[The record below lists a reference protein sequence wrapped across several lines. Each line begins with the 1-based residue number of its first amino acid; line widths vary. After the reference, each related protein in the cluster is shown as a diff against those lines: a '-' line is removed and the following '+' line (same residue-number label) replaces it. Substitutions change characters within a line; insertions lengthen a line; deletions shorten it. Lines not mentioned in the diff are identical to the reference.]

1 MALGRSDYKI
11 DAAGKVTGET
21 LYPADIQRDNFLH
34 AKVVFSDE
42 PHARMVSM
50 DLSLAEAVEGVVA
63 ILTAKD
69 VPVNEY
75 GLTMFDQP
83 VLVGPSL
90 DLPPSIGPEG
100 TPDRGG
106 AVPCDVSRWEAD
118 YVAVVVAES
127 VAAAQKAAELIAI
140 EWEQLPILA
149 DIDAALNSETLIHPE
164 NGQDNN
170 IYYHMKIRKGDIAAA
185 WEAADVTIEGTY
197 EVPFQEHAYLQPEA
211 AISYVDEQ
219 GRVTVEIA
227 GQWTHEDQE
236 QIAHA
241 LDLPREQVRVI
252 YPAIGGAFG
261 GREDM
266 SLQIVMALAAWR
278 LHQGGENRPIRTQ
291 WSREESIIGHHKRHR
306 AKVHTKW
313 GATREGKITA
323 VEADVYLDAG
333 AYNYTSNKVIGN
345 FHITVGGA
353 YEIPNARIDS
363 YCVYTNAVPGGAY
376 RGFGAPQGA
385 FVAEN
390 QMNKLAAALNMDPIE
405 IRLKNCLREDSQ
417 QITQAAMPPAVSLPQ
432 VIESCAKAGGWTE
445 QDRLSGSSPTSPLVL
460 AERAPRTEAGLRE
473 RPFKAFQSLPASHD
487 AVKYGRGF
495 ACAFKNVG
503 FSYGFP
509 ERCEATIEIYGEA
522 EIERVVCRHA
532 GADVGQGAHTVF
544 RQMAAAGVGVP
555 VEKVEMIVSDT
566 AETGDSGSASA
577 SRLTF
582 MAGHAIKEAA
592 EKALAQ
598 WKDEERPAIGHTRFT
613 PRPTVTLDYATGKGD
628 GNITFGYVAQSVEL
642 AVDIETGHIMVERVI
657 SANDVGK
664 AINPNLIEGQ
674 IEGGV
679 VQAHG
684 YALTEN
690 LQVRNGRILNP
701 RFSTYLIPGILDI
714 PEHVDSLILEIPDPQ
729 GPWGAR
735 GMAEMPFVPLA
746 PAITAALHDATGV
759 WFDQIPLTPGRVVAT
774 LRQHN
779 IGD

>member
-1 MALGRSDYKI
+1 MALGSSDYKI
-11 DAAGKVTGET
+11 DAPGKVTGAT
-21 LYPADIQRDNFLH
+21 LYPADTRSVRDNFLH
-34 AKVVFSDE
+34 AKVLFSNQ

-50 DLSLAEAVEGVVA
+50 DLSVAEAVEGVIA

-75 GLTMFDQP
+75 GLTLFDQP
-83 VLVGPSL
+83 VLVGL
-90 DLPPSIGPEG
+90 GG
-100 TPDRGG
+100 RGSKV
-106 AVPCDVSRWEAD
+106 ASDVSRWEAD
-118 YVAVVVAES
+118 HVAVVVAES
-127 VAAAQKAAELIAI
+127 ETAAQKAAELIKI
-140 EWEQLPILA
+140 EWEALPILP
-149 DIDAALNSETLIHPE
+149 DMDAAMSSETLIHPE
-164 NGQDNN
+164 DGQKSNV
-170 IYYHMKIRKGDIAAA
+170 YYQMKIRKGDMTVG
-185 WEAADVTIEGTY
+185 WEAADVVIEGTY
-197 EVPFQEHAYLQPEA
+197 EVPYQEHAYLQPEA
-211 AISYVDEQ
+211 ALSYVDEQ

-241 LDLPREQVRVI
+241 LDLPLEQVRVI

-278 LHQGGENRPIRTQ
+278 LHQRGESRPIRTQ

-313 GATREGKITA
+313 GATAEGRITA

-333 AYNYTSNKVIGN
+333 AYNYTSNKVLGN
-345 FHITVGGA
+345 FHLTVGGA

-363 YCVYTNAVPGGAY
+363 YCVYTNSVPGGAY

-385 FVAEN
+385 FVGEN
-390 QMNKLAAALNMDPIE
+390 QMNKLATALQMDPVE
-405 IRLKNCLREDSQ
+405 LRLKNCLREESQ
-417 QITQAAMPPAVSLPQ
+417 QITQVPMPPGVSLPQ
-432 VIESCAKAGGWTE
+432 VIEACAKAGNWTAAPHP
-445 QDRLSGSSPTSPLVL
+445 QPLSLGERGVQVSAPSPLP
-460 AERAPRTEAGLRE
+460 APFR
-473 RPFKAFQSLPASHD
+473 AFQSLPPSGD
-487 AVKYGRGF
+487 AIRYGHGF

-509 ERCEATIEIYGEA
+509 ERCEATIELYGGA
-522 EIERVVCRHA
+522 QIERVVCRHA
-532 GADVGQGAHTVF
+532 GADVGQGAHTAF
-544 RQMAAAGVGVP
+544 RQMAAAAVGISVK
-555 VEKVEMIVSDT
+555 KVEMIVSDT

-582 MAGHAIKEAA
+582 MAGNAIKEAA
-592 EKALAQ
+592 EKALKQ
-598 WKDEERPAIGHTRFT
+598 WNDEERPAIGHTRFT
-613 PRPTVTLDYATGKGD
+613 PRSTVSLDYATGKGD

-642 AVDIETGHIMVERVI
+642 AVDIETGHIHVERVI
-657 SANDVGK
+657 CANDVGK

-690 LQVRNGRILNP
+690 LQVREGRILNP

-714 PEHVDSLILEIPDPQ
+714 PEEVQSVILEIPDPQ

-735 GMAEMPFVPLA
+735 GMAEMPFIPLA

-759 WFDQIPLTPGRVVAT
+759 WFDEIPLTPGKVVAK
-774 LRQHN
+774 LREHG
-779 IGD
+779 IGSS